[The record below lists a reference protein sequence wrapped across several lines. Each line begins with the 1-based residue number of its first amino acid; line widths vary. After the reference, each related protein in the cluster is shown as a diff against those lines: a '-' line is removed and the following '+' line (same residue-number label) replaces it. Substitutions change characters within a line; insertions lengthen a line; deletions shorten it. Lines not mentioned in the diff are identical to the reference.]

1 MRRNRR
7 NPSSDITDTLAF
19 RRWFGKSVVV
29 DEESKPQPVYHITTG
44 DFDTFVP
51 GGPDPLVSGRA
62 IWLTPYPHKIPAG
75 HSVGWEG
82 NYRQGTRVLPL
93 YAKIERPL
101 YITDG
106 DEAAFARQKFT
117 DTSRGSA
124 FPLYITEEELAKVK
138 KAGYDGIIYAH
149 WSSAEGFDFK
159 TGRGVEII
167 VFEPTQVKSATANAG
182 TFDPEDPSIL
192 RNPRRSH
199 RRNPLGV
206 QLEAGHPRLRP
217 AQAFIDEWHARDMDR
232 VFEEMGARVDVSV
245 GSSNDPDVVNL
256 DSLEAT
262 TYRKGAGSRAL
273 RALLDLTDKHNLGV
287 RLTAE
292 PFSFAYP
299 APADLISRDDLI
311 RFYTRFGFRHDD
323 AAESEEWDEP
333 EEGYYPMFRA
343 PPSWWT
349 R

>member
-1 MRRNRR
+1 MRLTRR
-7 NPSSDITDTLAF
+7 NPSSDVTNSLAF
-19 RRWFGKSVVV
+19 RRWFGKSKVV
-29 DEESKPQPVYHITTG
+29 DEDGAPLVVYHGTAA
-44 DFDTFVP
+44 DFDQFSPERIGSNFSISRGGFFFV
-51 GGPDPLVSGRA
+51 S
-62 IWLTPYPHKIPAG
+62 
-75 HSVGWEG
+75 SE
-82 NYRQGTRVLPL
+82 
-93 YAKIERPL
+93 
-101 YITDG
+101 
-106 DEAAFARQKFT
+106 EAAWNYAEDAADEQEEIELEPRVFSVYLALENPLILKASHDRWPDMYF
-117 DTSRGSA
+117 DDNADAILRRAHRGNHDGVIVHGIDPYSDNE
-124 FPLYITEEELAKVK
+124 PRSIYIA
-138 KAGYDGIIYAH
+138 
-149 WSSAEGFDFK
+149 
-159 TGRGVEII
+159 
-167 VFEPTQVKSATANAG
+167 FEPTQIKSATANAG

-299 APADLISRDDLI
+299 APADLISRDALI